1 MIKNLFLLSCFFLL
15 TNCVTNGSA
24 LLGPVITGARTG
36 SVYQATLS
44 FGSGKIIN
52 EFKKNKIFSESLSF
66 EPTLTSSEKEPVILL
81 TYAVDKIKISEV
93 LEPEP
98 LP

>member
-44 FGSGKIIN
+44 FGSGKIIS
-52 EFKKNKIFSESLSF
+52 EFKVNEIFSESSSYQSN
-66 EPTLTSSEKEPVILL
+66 LTSIKTEPVILL

>member
-1 MIKNLFLLSCFFLL
+1 MIKNLFFLLCFFLL
-15 TNCVTNGSA
+15 TNCVTNSSA
-24 LLGPVITGARTG
+24 LLGPIITGARTG
-36 SVYQATLS
+36 SIYQASLS
-44 FGSGKIIN
+44 YGSGKIMN
-52 EFKKNKIFSESLSF
+52 EFKKNKIFSKPLYFQSMK
-66 EPTLTSSEKEPVILL
+66 TNVEKEPVILL